1 MRGRSAVSVRG
12 FNGPTSNKLLVLVDG
27 REVYVPGLP
36 GVPWDQ
42 QLVPVEDI
50 ERIEVVR
57 GPGAALWGANAVNGV
72 INVVTKH
79 AADSLGGA
87 AALLDMTV
95 EYLQTRRQFARPL
108 AMFQALKHRC
118 ADLKALIA
126 GTDALFWRLADE
138 AERTSFDPLTE
149 AGALKSQAAGVY
161 YAVAEEAIQLH
172 GGIGLTS
179 EHPCHLFMKRAL
191 LNTALGGEADAWE
204 AAAGQEAIRRL
215 ARA

>member
-1 MRGRSAVSVRG
+1 VGLLPLDQAGVARQARRTWDATRRLFDLKLDSAKLDAGRVLARGPAAAQ
-12 FNGPTSNKLLVLVDG
+12 LA
-27 REVYVPGLP
+27 REVQVHMGF
-36 GVPWDQ
+36 
-42 QLVPVEDI
+42 
-50 ERIEVVR
+50 
-57 GPGAALWGANAVNGV
+57 AL
-72 INVVTKH
+72 

-87 AALLDMTV
+87 DALLEMTV

-126 GTDALFWRLADE
+126 ATEALFWKLVDE
-138 AERTSFDPLTE
+138 SERTAFDPVTE
-149 AGALKSQAAGVY
+149 AGALKSQAAAVY

-191 LNTALGGEADAWE
+191 LNTTLGGEADAWE
-204 AAAGQEAIRRL
+204 AAAGEEAIRRL
-215 ARA
+215 AHG